1 MPSFV
6 LWGVFVHLGPL
17 SELLVPQE
25 HINLKQELHP
35 PQIASRVLLVLTA
48 LVAVH
53 ILIIVPMVNT
63 VFV

>member
-6 LWGVFVHLGPL
+6 PWVYFVHLGPL
-17 SELLVPQE
+17 SGLLVPQE
-25 HINLKQELHP
+25 HISLKQVLHP

-48 LVAVH
+48 VVAVH
-53 ILIIVPMVNT
+53 IVPMVNT